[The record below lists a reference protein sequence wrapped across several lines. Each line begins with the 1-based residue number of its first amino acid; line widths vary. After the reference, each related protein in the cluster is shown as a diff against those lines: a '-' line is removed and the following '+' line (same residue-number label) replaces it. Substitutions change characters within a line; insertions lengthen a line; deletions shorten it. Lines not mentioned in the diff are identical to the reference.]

1 MAQVTWEYF
10 MICDCWRENKVVE
23 EWVNVDYVSL
33 HGHIHLQT
41 EVHAEHQLR
50 ADGRTWPG
58 EENI

>member
-1 MAQVTWEYF
+1 

-33 HGHIHLQT
+33 HGHIYLQT